1 MDGRQSKSWSTRRI
15 EYHALDKQLEATEE
29 QLHAWMQTA
38 IQKNTKSSVCQV
50 MCARPSFVLFS
61 SSPPSPPP
69 FFRFYSFTP
78 FSLLMACCLGAV
90 QDKPI
95 GNCCGQQAPT
105 AKCVWLHQATDLQ

>member
-15 EYHALDKQLEATEE
+15 EYHALDKRQLEATEE

-69 FFRFYSFTP
+69 FFRFDSFTP
-78 FSLLMACCLGAV
+78 LSLLMAWLFGCGPGQTNRELLRSTSA
-90 QDKPI
+90 
-95 GNCCGQQAPT
+95 NCQVRLVAPG
-105 AKCVWLHQATDLQ
+105 D